1 MSLPGETFYSCV
13 KQWERKP
20 FTNVFSHVEPN
31 ENYFIFF
38 RRKPFFFM
46 YETKWKESL
55 AGIKTFF
62 VCLCN
67 NHFDHTRLSC
77 TTRTSLQPKL
87 PLSFT
92 QLLSEKKKKSGGKTR
107 HDGKNMFPFS
117 HMGGI
122 WNVFWT
128 HFYKWKVGGQ
138 KKELKRRSGHPHR
151 GENNLDQITRKKKS
165 SLPNPQGFRTQ
176 TFNWW
181 AAFILKVKLH
191 LIPIKW

>member
-20 FTNVFSHVEPN
+20 FTNVFSHVEPS

-92 QLLSEKKKKSGGKTR
+92 QLLSEKKKKIWWKNKTWWEEYVSLFTHGGNLKCFLNSFLQMKSW
-107 HDGKNMFPFS
+107 GA
-117 HMGGI
+117 
-122 WNVFWT
+122 
-128 HFYKWKVGGQ
+128 

-165 SLPNPQGFRTQ
+165 SLPYPQGFRTQ

>member
-20 FTNVFSHVEPN
+20 FTNVFSHVEPS

-77 TTRTSLQPKL
+77 TTKTSLQPKL

-92 QLLSEKKKKSGGKTR
+92 QLLSEKKKKNLVEKQDMMGRICFPFHTWGESEMFFELIFTNEKLGGKKGT
-107 HDGKNMFPFS
+107 
-117 HMGGI
+117 
-122 WNVFWT
+122 
-128 HFYKWKVGGQ
+128 
-138 KKELKRRSGHPHR
+138 
-151 GENNLDQITRKKKS
+151 
-165 SLPNPQGFRTQ
+165 
-176 TFNWW
+176 
-181 AAFILKVKLH
+181 
-191 LIPIKW
+191 